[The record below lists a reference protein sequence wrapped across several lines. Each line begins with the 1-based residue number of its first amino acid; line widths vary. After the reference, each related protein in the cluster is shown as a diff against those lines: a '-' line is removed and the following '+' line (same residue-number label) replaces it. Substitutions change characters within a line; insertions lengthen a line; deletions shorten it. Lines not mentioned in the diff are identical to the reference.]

1 MPGSQGPLKPFLK
14 PKTVRIAII
23 AMVVLVLGG
32 VMLDL
37 VIDTIVHSRKEV
49 MVPDF
54 KGKSLSDAMT
64 MTSSMN
70 LGIKKEG
77 DEYAQNLPA
86 GTIIR
91 QNPLPGM
98 TVKEGKIIKVT
109 LSRGGEVIFVPA
121 VAGQP
126 VRTAEIAIRQAGL
139 ALGEE
144 GTRFSLKVEKGDVI
158 SQDPQAGAI
167 SDKDSIVSLVV
178 SAGKPPEGT
187 LLIPDFT
194 GKGIDEAKSWA
205 SSNKITLQIADE
217 KSTVSGPGT
226 VLRQNPQ
233 PDQEISVGGSVSIVA
248 ASGLSTGNAPS
259 IGRNF
264 YYEIPQGGDTRKV
277 RITMLDDSGETEIF
291 KGERAPG
298 SKIEIPINAR
308 GSARARIY
316 LNGILVEE
324 TDIK

>member
-1 MPGSQGPLKPFLK
+1 MVTAGQRSVSKSKLARKVIL
-14 PKTVRIAII
+14 AIVALI
-23 AMVVLVLGG
+23 LVGVLF
-32 VMLDL
+32 DL
-37 VIDTIVHSRKEV
+37 LMDSIVHSRKEV

-54 KGKSLSDAMT
+54 KGKSLGDALA

-91 QNPLPGM
+91 QSPLPGM

-109 LSRGGEVIFVPA
+109 LSRGGEVLFVPELT
-121 VAGQP
+121 GQP

-144 GTRFSLKVEKGDVI
+144 STRFSLKIEKGNVI

-167 SDKDSIVSLVV
+167 TDKDSIVSIVI
-178 SAGKPPEGT
+178 SAGRPPEGT
-187 LLIPDFT
+187 LLVPDFA
-194 GKGIDEAKSWA
+194 GKNIDEASAWA
-205 SSNKITLQIADE
+205 SSNKISLDIAEE
-217 KSTVSGPGT
+217 KSTVSGPGA
-226 VLRQNPQ
+226 VLRQNPP
-233 PDQEISVGGSVSIVA
+233 PDQEVQVGGSVSVVV
-248 ASGLSTGNAPS
+248 ASGQSSGSTPA

-264 YYEIPQGGDTRKV
+264 RYDIPQGGDMRKV

-298 SKIEIPINAR
+298 TKIELPINAR
-308 GSARARIY
+308 GAARARIY